1 MWYLFFSICFIS
13 LNTISSSGHYFDEN
27 DTISFLNS
35 CIILSVHTH
44 HIFFICFSDNRHFGQ
59 LRILAIVMNTAVD
72 VVVHRSPWYNIS
84 YQLNTY
90 RSGIAGAY
98 DKLHLFFLRHVHAV
112 FHSDFTKWHSHQQM
126 FHFVHILTRIYH
138 SLSLGCQPFWQEWG
152 YIYIYITVVLMAKDV
167 EKFFHV
173 FLCHLYFFIRV
184 LPFDII
190 CHVLTRLLAFLL
202 WNWVADMFY

>member
-1 MWYLFFSICFIS
+1 MWWCTNL
-13 LNTISSSGHYFDEN
+13 L
-27 DTISFLNS
+27 DTIFHISW
-35 CIILSVHTH
+35 IHTEVALLEH
-44 HIFFICFSDNRHFGQ
+44 MTNYI
-59 LRILAIVMNTAVD
+59 
-72 VVVHRSPWYNIS
+72 Y
-84 YQLNTY
+84 
-90 RSGIAGAY
+90 
-98 DKLHLFFLRHVHAV
+98 FFLRHVHAV

-152 YIYIYITVVLMAKDV
+152 YIYIYIYITVVLMAKDV